1 LLKKTAIL
9 IILLL
14 FAIQL
19 ISVDKINPPIDN
31 TLTLKAPQEV
41 INILKHSCYD
51 CHSDETKWPYYSDI
65 APISFFVVSHV
76 NNGRKAMNFSLWYK
90 MDKEIKIQRLKS
102 AVETVNNGRMALPSY
117 LYAHKEAELSKDK
130 KTILTT
136 WFKKELENIDSI
148 K

>member
-1 LLKKTAIL
+1 LLKKTAIF
-9 IILLL
+9 IIVLL

-19 ISVDKINPPIDN
+19 ISLDKTNPPIDN

-41 INILKHSCYD
+41 MSILKQSCYD
-51 CHSDETKWPYYSDI
+51 CHSNETIWPYYSDI
-65 APISFFVVSHV
+65 APTSFFVVSHV
-76 NNGRKAMNFSLWYK
+76 NNGRKAMNFSLWHK

-102 AVETVNNGRMALPSY
+102 AVETINNTKMPLPSY
-117 LYAHKEAELSKDK
+117 LSAHKEAQLSQDK

-136 WFKKELENIDSI
+136 WFKKELESIDSI